1 MTSLVL
7 QTPPALEPVTLAEFK
22 SHARIDGTADDILA
36 TGLIIAARQWVE
48 QYTRR
53 ALITQTWRLWLD
65 APPDARSI
73 NLPHSPVLTV
83 NSLQYFDEAD
93 AATVWSIGNY
103 FVDLASQPAR
113 LALRNG
119 AVWPLPIRSTNGL
132 MIEYSA
138 GYGATAAAV
147 PEALKLAIKQIAA
160 HWYEQRGDAV
170 TAGIALVPLTALA
183 ILAPYRLAGLS

>member
-1 MTSLVL
+1 MTSFVL

-22 SHARIDGTADDILA
+22 THARIDSTGDDTLA
-36 TGLIIAARQWVE
+36 TGLIAAARQWVE
-48 QYTRR
+48 QYTHR

-65 APPDARSI
+65 APTATNFIR
-73 NLPHSPVLTV
+73 LPQSPVLAVTSV
-83 NSLQYFDEAD
+83 QYFDDAD
-93 AATVWSIGNY
+93 NATVWSIGNY

-119 AVWPLPIRSTNGL
+119 AVWPSPIRCTNGL

-160 HWYEQRGDAV
+160 HWYEHRGEASAPDAE
-170 TAGIALVPLTALA
+170 LLPLTALA
-183 ILAPYRLAGLS
+183 ILAPYRIAGLA